1 MFSPPGPKGGTAV
14 TEVIALLSVVS
25 PAPHTVWQEVF
36 DRDAE
41 AVPYQ
46 SPLWTDALCRSD
58 HRRDASRFYTFSD
71 GTQMVLP
78 VVEHRWVPAA
88 VDLAGSM
95 PWGWGMGGLVSTSTV
110 RAEHVR
116 AVIDDLTTHARY
128 LRLSIRPNPRAGD
141 VWKAAM
147 PAGVRR
153 VARLAH
159 AIDLEGGFDTVWH
172 TRFSASTRKYVTRAE
187 EAGVV
192 VECDD
197 RGRLVP
203 AYYDLFRRATQRW
216 AAQQHEPLLLARL
229 RGYRRDP
236 EQKFA
241 TIAQTLRGACR
252 MYVAFVDGQP
262 AAACLILCYQNVNA
276 ARVVL
281 DRERVGRS
289 GAPDLMMKRAIEDAC
304 KAGCRYFHQGESGTS
319 KGIADFKRRL
329 GGTAYAHEEY
339 YLERLPVTA
348 VDHGLRTGVKK
359 LIKFKDLGPASER
372 SRRRQASGC
381 PPRRAGPGQAARD
394 SEKPAHGGH
403 VREAH
408 CSPRA
413 GRCPLPPAAGCGNR
427 SRLMAATHLYARTGA
442 RPSGQW
448 WGRWDLNPHC
458 NDPKSFASCHWATAP
473 SC

>member
-1 MFSPPGPKGGTAV
+1 MAEVVALRSV
-14 TEVIALLSVVS
+14 TS
-25 PAPHTVWQEVF
+25 PAPRTVWQEVF

-46 SPLWTDALCRSD
+46 SPSWTDALCRSD
-58 HRRDASRFYTFSD
+58 HRRDASRLYTFGD

-78 VVEHRWVPAA
+78 LVEHRWVPGA

-95 PWGWGMGGLVSTSTV
+95 PWGWGMGGLVSTSPV
-110 RAEHVR
+110 MAEHIR
-116 AVIDDLTTHARY
+116 AVIDDLTTRGRY

-141 VWKAAM
+141 VWQAAM

-159 AIDLEGGFDTVWH
+159 AIDLEGGFDTVWR

-187 EAGVV
+187 QAGVA

-203 AYYDLFRRATQRW
+203 AYYDLFRRATRRW
-216 AAQQHEPLLLARL
+216 AEQQHEPLLLARL
-229 RGYRRDP
+229 RGHRRDP

-241 TIAQTLRGACR
+241 TIAQTLRDACR

-262 AAACLILCYQNVNA
+262 AAACLILSYHNVNA

-304 KAGCRYFHQGESGTS
+304 RAGCRYFHQGESGTS

-348 VDHGLRTGVKK
+348 VDHALRTGIKK
-359 LIKFKDLGPASER
+359 LINFKDLYPGCAHL
-372 SRRRQASGC
+372 SRWVVAAHPGRA
-381 PPRRAGPGQAARD
+381 RRAHAR
-394 SEKPAHGGH
+394 P
-403 VREAH
+403 
-408 CSPRA
+408 A
-413 GRCPLPPAAGCGNR
+413 GR
-427 SRLMAATHLYARTGA
+427 
-442 RPSGQW
+442 W